1 MMRTLRAL
9 DTLERSAMDV
19 HYHMIN
25 IIRTS
30 APLGNASLLAQ
41 LSLERAHFAKI
52 VRLARTADRQF
63 KLLEKRVRA
72 KVRRR
77 CRALW
82 RLVRMHVLSFRVAW
96 YWFELPSRSSC
107 FEEQRR
113 KAIESFQREWSVCTR
128 SPFADDLREPVYPW
142 CC

>member
-1 MMRTLRAL
+1 MLRTLRAL
-9 DTLERSAMDV
+9 DTLERSTRDE
-19 HYHMIN
+19 HYHMVN

-41 LSLERAHFAKI
+41 LRLERAHFAKI
-52 VRLARTADRQF
+52 VRLARTADRHF

-82 RLVRMHVLSFRVAW
+82 KLVKLYCKLRARAYQYQMSARARAKLTHHHFF
-96 YWFELPSRSSC
+96 FEV
-107 FEEQRR
+107 
-113 KAIESFQREWSVCTR
+113 K
-128 SPFADDLREPVYPW
+128 
-142 CC
+142 